1 MLAAVQTTIPATVH
15 AAGQADA
22 HLGMLAMIVIAA
34 VFAVVVMLVRR
45 GMPIG
50 YVLMIAAALMGIGLG
65 VGFERTSSPSIAW
78 AASGVW
84 NLTVVMAKAA
94 VQPGSL
100 RLLCLVLTITI
111 FGGTL
116 KRVEKLRALSASL
129 LALLRDRRWVMAS
142 LASLVGMLPMPGGAM
157 VSAPMVGDVA
167 DDTELSGEDKTAINH
182 WMRHVWEYVDPLY
195 PGLLMASTIF
205 DVPVTGLMLAQ
216 SPLTLAAILGGVVF
230 LLRRVPRH
238 QRGVGDEAGPR
249 SVRPVVRAVVP
260 VAVVIVAAILP
271 QVVSAIAASSPD
283 VASWL
288 PGGARWAD
296 KSFARVATETA
307 MLIALFG
314 VIATLLR
321 ANRVGRSESWRVIC
335 SGITLKMTALVIG
348 VCVMKQIMTA
358 SGTVEP
364 IAVFLKSTGLPVPV
378 VIGTVVF
385 IIGMLLGYTLGF
397 VAICFPMLE
406 SMLVANGSLNYPL
419 AAFAF
424 AMGFLGV
431 MLSPVHLCLV
441 LAREHFDAQWW
452 GVYKRLLAPAA
463 VVFLAA
469 LILLLWA

>member
-1 MLAAVQTTIPATVH
+1 MLAAVGTTIPATAQ
-15 AAGQADA
+15 AAGADA

-34 VFAVVVMLVRR
+34 VFIVVVMLVRR

-65 VGFERTSSPSIAW
+65 VGFEQTDSPSIAW
-78 AASGVW
+78 AAAGVW
-84 NLTVVMAKAA
+84 NLIVVMARAA
-94 VQPGSL
+94 VRPGSL

-116 KRVEKLRALSASL
+116 KRVEKLRDLSASL

-142 LASLVGMLPMPGGAM
+142 LASVVGLLPMPGGAM

-167 DDTELSGEDKTAINH
+167 EDTELNGEDKTAINH

-230 LLRRVPRH
+230 LLRRVPHH
-238 QRGVGDEAGPR
+238 QRGVGDEAGER
-249 SVRPVVRAVVP
+249 SIRPVLKAVVP
-260 VAVVIVAAILP
+260 VAAVIAAAILP
-271 QVVSAIAASSPD
+271 QALMAIVANFPKAAF
-283 VASWL
+283 WL
-288 PGGARWAD
+288 PGGACWAR
-296 KSFARVATETA
+296 KSFARVATEVA
-307 MLIALFG
+307 MLLALFG
-314 VIATLLR
+314 VIAVLLR
-321 ANRVGRSESWRVIC
+321 ANRVGRAKSWRVIRG
-335 SGITLKMTALVIG
+335 GITLKMTALVIG
-348 VCVMKQIMTA
+348 VCVMKGIMTA

-406 SMLVANGSLNYPL
+406 SMLMVNGSLNYPL

-441 LAREHFDAQWW
+441 LAREHFDARWG

-463 VVFLAA
+463 VVFLMA